1 MGNGS
6 GSVWI
11 VIGAILMVTSW
22 LLRRGH
28 TRRIALLRRNPLA
41 EAKASIRASE
51 ATPEAEWVRREV
63 RLHDLVR
70 ENEAR
75 LNSRIAVLQ
84 ELISEADRASARIE
98 QLLAET
104 GLPSGVDAEDRRPAS
119 DSRRGDREAA

>member
-28 TRRIALLRRNPLA
+28 TRRIELLRRNPLA

-51 ATPEAEWVRREV
+51 VTPEAEWVRREV

-75 LNSRIAVLQ
+75 LNSRIVVLQ

-98 QLLAET
+98 QLLAAAGLSPPAEPEAERPT
-104 GLPSGVDAEDRRPAS
+104 GDKRFS
-119 DSRRGDREAA
+119 DREAA